1 MAKQCIDYDAYIAS
15 LGKINVDNIGRIKDY
30 LEKHCEQDEALK
42 TLYRPEK
49 IQDCWKFIFE
59 TCRKLAHGNSS
70 YVDDAVVFK
79 MARDYFI
86 EILPKVAEEPPEIK
100 ADAAKEAVKETA
112 AQIEEDAKADN
123 VKRTELG
130 FEVFG
135 EEADEPEEETEEEPC
150 NQEEVEEE
158 PESEESEPVMVET
171 GNSLPK
177 YDDEG
182 NGLFDFM

>member
-1 MAKQCIDYDAYIAS
+1 MSKQSIDYDAYIAS
-15 LGKINVDNIGRIKDY
+15 LGKIETDNLSRIKDY
-30 LEKHCEQDEALK
+30 LEKQCEQDEALK

-49 IQDCWKFIFE
+49 IQDCWNFIFE
-59 TCRKLAHGNSS
+59 TCKKLAHGASS
-70 YVDDAVVFK
+70 CVEDAVVFK

-100 ADAAKEAVKETA
+100 KEPVK
-112 AQIEEDAKADN
+112 DN

-135 EEADEPEEETEEEPC
+135 EEADEPEEAAEEEPC

-158 PESEESEPVMVET
+158 PESEENEPVMVET